1 VSGLRSFIG
10 ALALVLALVAPARA
24 EEEHGAAHEAAQG
37 HERRGEAVES
47 AEHEGTGDVGGEHEG
62 AHVDSGKLAAQLLNF
77 AALAFVLV
85 WFGGKAINK
94 ALLAR
99 HQQLKSEMASAAEAK
114 AAAEA
119 RLAVQEKR
127 LAALE
132 QEIASIR
139 AGIKEEAEAEKARL
153 IALAEE
159 RAKRIKDETSFLLAQ
174 QVKEAELQ
182 LRHEAGK
189 AAVDMAEQLVKKA
202 MGPADQQRMVDSFVG
217 DVATPPRKVI

>member
-1 VSGLRSFIG
+1 VSTRIRRLALAI
-10 ALALVLALVAPARA
+10 ALALFALAPAVRA
-24 EEEHGAAHEAAQG
+24 EHGEAPHEGKEAAV
-37 HERRGEAVES
+37 AS
-47 AEHEGTGDVGGEHEG
+47 AEQEGAGDVGAEHEG
-62 AHVDSGKLAAQLLNF
+62 AHLDGLTLAQQILNF

-99 HQQLKSEMASAAEAK
+99 HQQLKSELASAAEAK
-114 AAAEA
+114 AAAEG
-119 RLAVQEKR
+119 RLVVQEKR

-139 AGIKEEAEAEKARL
+139 AGIKEEAESEKARL

-159 RAKRIKDETSFLLAQ
+159 RAKRIKDETSFLLEQ

-189 AAVDMAEQLVKKA
+189 AAVDLAEQLVRRS
-202 MGPADQQRMVDSFVG
+202 MGAADQQRMVDTFVG
-217 DVATPPRKVI
+217 DVATPPRRTI

>member
-1 VSGLRSFIG
+1 MRARIRGLAIAI
-10 ALALVLALVAPARA
+10 ALAVFTLAPAARA
-24 EEEHGAAHEAAQG
+24 EHGEAHQAPHESKEAA
-37 HERRGEAVES
+37 VIS
-47 AEHEGTGDVGGEHEG
+47 AEQEGAGDVGAEHEG
-62 AHVDSGKLAAQLLNF
+62 AHLDGLTLAQQILNF
-77 AALAFVLV
+77 AALGFVLV

-99 HQQLKSEMASAAEAK
+99 HQQLKSELASAAEAK
-114 AAAEA
+114 ASAEK

-139 AGIKEEAEAEKARL
+139 AGIKEEAESEKARL

-159 RAKRIKDETSFLLAQ
+159 RAKRIKDETSFLLDQ

-182 LRHEAGK
+182 LRREAGK
-189 AAVDMAEQLVKKA
+189 AAVDLAEQLVRRS
-202 MGPADQQRMVDSFVG
+202 MGPADQQRMVDTFVG
-217 DVATPPRKVI
+217 DVATPPRRTI

>member
-1 VSGLRSFIG
+1 VRLRAVVAGL
-10 ALALVLALVAPARA
+10 ALALLALVGPARA
-24 EEEHGAAHEAAQG
+24 AHDGTPAPG
-37 HERRGEAVES
+37 HETLEEAVAS
-47 AEHEGTGDVGGEHEG
+47 AEHEGTGDVGEEHEG
-62 AHVDSGKLAAQLLNF
+62 AHINGGQLAAQLLNF
-77 AALAFVLV
+77 GALVFVLV
-85 WFGGKAINK
+85 FFGGKAINK

-99 HQQLKSEMASAAEAK
+99 HQQLKTEMAAAAEAK

-159 RAKRIKDETSFLLAQ
+159 RANRIKEETSFLLQQ
-174 QVKEAELQ
+174 QVKEAELT
-182 LRHEAGK
+182 LRHEAGR
-189 AAVDMAEQLVKKA
+189 ATVEMAEQLVRQA
-202 MGPADQQRMVDSFVG
+202 MSPADQQRMVDAFVS
-217 DVATPPRKVI
+217 DVATPRRTV

>member
-1 VSGLRSFIG
+1 VRLRAAVAGL
-10 ALALVLALVAPARA
+10 ALALLALAGPARA
-24 EEEHGAAHEAAQG
+24 EREGTPAPG
-37 HERRGEAVES
+37 HETLEDAVVS
-47 AEHEGTGDVGGEHEG
+47 AEHEGTGDVGAEHEG
-62 AHVDSGKLAAQLLNF
+62 AHIDGGQLAAQLLNF
-77 AALAFVLV
+77 GALVFVLV
-85 WFGGKAINK
+85 FFGGKAINK

-99 HQQLKSEMASAAEAK
+99 HQQLKTEMAAAAEAK

-139 AGIKEEAEAEKARL
+139 AGIKEEAEVEKARL

-159 RAKRIKDETSFLLAQ
+159 RANRIKEETSFLLQQ
-174 QVKEAELQ
+174 QVKEAELT

-189 AAVDMAEQLVKKA
+189 ATVEMAEQLIRKA
-202 MGPADQQRMVDSFVG
+202 MSPADQQRMVDAFVS
-217 DVATPPRKVI
+217 DVATPPRRTI

>member
-1 VSGLRSFIG
+1 VSPRLRVLLVALVVGFG
-10 ALALVLALVAPARA
+10 ALSSGVGRA
-24 EEEHGAAHEAAQG
+24 EESRAQ
-37 HERRGEAVES
+37 AVES
-47 AEHEGTGDVGGEHEG
+47 AEHEGTGDIGGEHEG
-62 AHVDSGKLAAQLLNF
+62 AHIDGGKLAAQILNF
-77 AALAFVLV
+77 GALIFVLV

-99 HQQLKSEMASAAEAK
+99 HQQLKTELASAAEAK
-114 AAAEA
+114 TAAEA
-119 RLAVQEKR
+119 RLVVQEKR

-159 RAKRIKDETSFLLAQ
+159 RAKRIKDETSFLLEQ
-174 QVKEAELQ
+174 QVKEAELT

-189 AAVDMAEQLVKKA
+189 AAVDMAEQLVRKS
-202 MGPADQQRMVDSFVG
+202 MGPADQQRMVDAFVA
-217 DVATPPRKVI
+217 DVTVARRPA

>member
-1 VSGLRSFIG
+1 MA
-10 ALALVLALVAPARA
+10 ALALSTIALAGPALA
-24 EEEHGAAHEAAQG
+24 EEHEAAHGAAPAHETREG
-37 HERRGEAVES
+37 AVES
-47 AEHEGTGDVGGEHEG
+47 AEHEGTGDVGAEHEG
-62 AHVDSGKLAAQLLNF
+62 AHIDAGKLAAQLVNF

-139 AGIKEEAEAEKARL
+139 AGIKEEAESEKARL

-159 RAKRIKDETSFLLAQ
+159 RARRIKDETSFLLAQ

-189 AAVDMAEQLVKKA
+189 AAVDMAEQLVRKS
-202 MGPADQQRMVDSFVG
+202 MGPADQQRMLDAFVG